1 MRFLRSRYNL
11 SVGDTRA
18 FAAAFA
24 VGVTILAQSACSG
37 EVKAKLPPGAKLA
50 GASLNA
56 NGMCTSWQPSRIFSD
71 VRNLNDG
78 SIDPHLLTDIG
89 AMDVLQLDA
98 TATGLIDAADKPVI
112 CSVNTMSLGDK
123 MCNTF
128 DQDDPRRASCSA
140 EISACRASKVADEN
154 FDLPACLRGVEGHAR
169 VYCMDPDQPDDS
181 AALTTSTVPKFFSVS
196 MGEVSPFPTDVEAIS
211 FAPCDFNMPEF
222 GVIDTSTCLF
232 AADLGEARG
241 EAQVP
246 KSVLIFKV
254 PDSLDVLVQGDP
266 LPLLSRIYIEIPGDD
281 GGLASSGTI
290 STDFDAFDV
299 HPGVIVGK
307 AARKRNAKLEDR
319 IGHGDWYMVSRAV
332 VGGGARQSKLLPTQM
347 YRVAREEWSK
357 KVFETDAAK
366 RVIQI
371 GPGTSN
377 DAMGT
382 IPLPYLVALDMK
394 TNKVDLSKE
403 PYVDYLKLLSETMRE
418 KVEALYNGNFN
429 ENYSVGSDVLAE
441 SEYGDEVSIR
451 DVVNKDVWLEHGGK
465 NPFGSM
471 IATEFKFTGD
481 GKSQYM
487 QTYSQFL
494 ESKINVLEDFPD
506 TKTMLVEAL
515 TKYHDNPNPLLQ
527 MDTLALLSEYD
538 SDGNFLGESIFYST
552 ETEESEDEETPA
564 ELWKLTCMELLL
576 KKN

>member
-1 MRFLRSRYNL
+1 MRFQQSESQFVARCE
-11 SVGDTRA
+11 RA
-18 FAAAFA
+18 CALVLAGFIA
-24 VGVTILAQSACSG
+24 VATYSGCSG

-56 NGMCTSWQPSRIFSD
+56 NGMCTAWQPSKIFND
-71 VRNLNDG
+71 VRQLNDG
-78 SIDPHLLTDIG
+78 TIDSTTLTDIG

-98 TATGLIDAADKPVI
+98 TATGLVDATDKPVI
-112 CSVNTMSLGDK
+112 CSVNMHASGATMCRTYGD
-123 MCNTF
+123 N
-128 DQDDPRRASCSA
+128 DPRKQECETKIAACQASLA
-140 EISACRASKVADEN
+140 ADED
-154 FDLPACLRGVEGHAR
+154 FDLAACQRDIKGQAR
-169 VYCMDPDQPDDS
+169 LFCMDPDQPDES
-181 AALTTSTVPKFFSVS
+181 SALTSATIPKFFSVS

-222 GVIDTSTCLF
+222 DVIDTSTCLF
-232 AADLGEARG
+232 VSDLGEARG
-241 EAQVP
+241 SSKTP

-254 PDSLDVLVQGDP
+254 PDSLDVLIKGDP
-266 LPLLSRIYIEIPGDD
+266 LPLLSRIFIEIPGDD
-281 GGLASSGTI
+281 GGLASSGAI
-290 STDFDAFDV
+290 STDFDGFDV
-299 HPGVIVGK
+299 HPGVVIGK

-319 IGHGDWYMVSRAV
+319 LGHGDWYLVSRAV
-332 VGGGARQSKLLPTQM
+332 VGAGTRQSKLLPTQM
-347 YRVAREEWSK
+347 YRIPREEWAK
-357 KVFETDAAK
+357 KVFETDASK
-366 RVIQI
+366 RVVQV

-394 TNKVDLSKE
+394 TKKVDLSKE
-403 PYVDYLKLLSETMRE
+403 PYVNYLKLLSETMRD

-429 ENYSVGSDVLAE
+429 DNYSVGSDVIAE
-441 SEYGDEVSIR
+441 TEYGDEVSIR
-451 DVVNKDVWLEHGGK
+451 DVIDKSVWLEQGGT

-506 TKTMLVEAL
+506 TKTLMVEAL
-515 TKYHDNPNPLLQ
+515 TKFHDNPNPLLQ

-538 SDGNFLGESIFYST
+538 SDGNFLGESIFYAT

-564 ELWKLTCMELLL
+564 ELWKLTCVELLL
-576 KKN
+576 KKK